1 MDFSTDYL
9 KTFVAVSECK
19 SFSLAGARVHKSQG
33 AISTQIAKL
42 EEQARIQLI
51 DRSQRQFRLT
61 EAGELFLVFARET
74 LAKAK
79 EVKRIFE
86 ELNSGIKGEVKI
98 GATRSVGVYV
108 LPDIISSVGREFPGL
123 KLSLFTQSRV
133 PTYEQLK
140 KGELDLAVVL
150 SDGTPGGLVTK
161 PLRCEP
167 LCFVVSP
174 RRPLAKKRVV
184 SVKEL
189 NATPFA
195 LGIKGNEFSDMV
207 DDIFVKQ
214 GVPKPTNGPVISNL
228 QGRKEAARAGVGV
241 AILPGF
247 VVRNEIRYGN
257 LKRLSVKGIRLDQ
270 TYLMLVEPPRK
281 SKKPSAELIKRILE
295 KHLGKA
301 ERREISG
308 RERIATS

>member
-1 MDFSTDYL
+1 MDLSTDYL
-9 KTFVAVSECK
+9 RTFVAVSECK
-19 SFSLAGARVHKSQG
+19 SFSLAVSRVHKSQG

-74 LAKAK
+74 LAKAD
-79 EVKRIFE
+79 ELKRIFE

-108 LPDIISSVGREFPGL
+108 LPDIISSVAREFPRL
-123 KLSLFTQSRV
+123 KLSLFAQSRV

-140 KGELDLAVVL
+140 QGDLHLAVVL
-150 SDGTPGGLVTK
+150 SDSSPGGLVSK
-161 PLRCEP
+161 PLRAEP

-174 RRPLAKKRVV
+174 RHPLAAKRVV
-184 SVKEL
+184 SLKEL

-207 DDIFVKQ
+207 DNILEKQ
-214 GVPKPTNGPVISNL
+214 GIPSPTNGFIISSL

-241 AILPGF
+241 AILPSF
-247 VVRNEIRYGN
+247 AVRKELRDGS
-257 LKRLSVKGIRLDQ
+257 LKKLAVKGIHLDQ

-281 SKKPSAELIKRILE
+281 SKNPSVELIKSIFEKWLE
-295 KHLGKA
+295 EPSDEK
-301 ERREISG
+301 
-308 RERIATS
+308 